1 MKIIKR
7 LLAGAALAAVISA
20 VCALSALAASKYYI
34 EVNCT
39 ENIVTVFSADKNG
52 KYTVP
57 EKAFVCSVGKG
68 TPYGTFSTTDRYVWR
83 ALFGGVYGQYATRIT
98 GSILF
103 HSVPYYTANKNN
115 LEYEEYNKLG
125 QTASMGCI
133 RLSVKD
139 AKWIYDNCGYA
150 TKVKIYGGE
159 GNLPLTPEPPIK
171 IDVTNKELRG
181 WDPTD
186 PDENNPWHSL
196 AEEAAD
202 EQEKEADNSPA
213 IAEEEPDYYK
223 ALEKPET
230 EAEADDDSNILME
243 KTSTV
248 LSSASEHI
256 LKAQRDARPRSE
268 VKVIAVQHG
277 DKPYALHCL
286 LIDGRYYA
294 ALREMEDFFRTA
306 GLQYYFKPLGDG
318 TYSIIMSL
326 FDLNPAQELIAGAA
340 DKKETMFIYN
350 SQWHNVSS
358 YIVNGTEVY
367 SIDEIAEILGK
378 NIIL

>member
-7 LLAGAALAAVISA
+7 LLAGAVLAAVISA
-20 VCALSALAASKYYI
+20 VCSVSALAASKYYI

-39 ENIVTVFSADKNG
+39 KNIVTVFSADKNG

-186 PDENNPWHSL
+186 PDENNPWYSL

-202 EQEKEADNSPA
+202 DQEKDADDLPA
-213 IAEEEPDYYK
+213 ISEQEPDYYK

-230 EAEADDDSNILME
+230 EIETEVETDDASNILME

-294 ALREMEDFFRTA
+294 TLREWRIFSERPGFNT
-306 GLQYYFKPLGDG
+306 
-318 TYSIIMSL
+318 I
-326 FDLNPAQELIAGAA
+326 LNRL
-340 DKKETMFIYN
+340 
-350 SQWHNVSS
+350 
-358 YIVNGTEVY
+358 GTEPT
-367 SIDEIAEILGK
+367 A
-378 NIIL
+378 